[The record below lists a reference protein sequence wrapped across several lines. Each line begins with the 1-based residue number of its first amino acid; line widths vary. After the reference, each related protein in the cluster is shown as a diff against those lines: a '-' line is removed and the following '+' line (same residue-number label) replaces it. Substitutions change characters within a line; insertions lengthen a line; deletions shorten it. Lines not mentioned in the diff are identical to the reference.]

1 MQFSDNKPI
10 YLQIADLIMD
20 RILRED
26 LAVGERIP
34 SVREYAVD
42 IGVNPNTLMHT
53 YELLSKEGIIYSKR
67 GLGYYVTEDA
77 RDIILGLGRK
87 LFFENEL
94 PRLLERMRLL
104 EIPQG
109 QVLDA
114 ITSPATPPWVPTGT
128 ATEEGFR

>member
-1 MQFSDNKPI
+1 MHFSEYKPI

-34 SVREYAVD
+34 SVREYAAD

-77 RDIILGLGRK
+77 RVIILGFEREQ
-87 LFFENEL
+87 FFENEL

-104 EIPQG
+104 EIPQE
-109 QVLDA
+109 QVLNA
-114 ITSPATPPWVPTGT
+114 IMSPGSHSS
-128 ATEEGFR
+128 GRL